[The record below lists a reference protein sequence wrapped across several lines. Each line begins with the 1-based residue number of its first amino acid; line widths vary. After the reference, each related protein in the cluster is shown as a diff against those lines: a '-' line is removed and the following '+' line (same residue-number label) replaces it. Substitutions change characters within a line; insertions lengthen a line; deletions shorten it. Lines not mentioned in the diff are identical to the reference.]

1 MNAIQAGSDFHTQSW
16 EEVSTALG
24 SQATGLSQHEAIHR
38 LEDYGPNKLPEPPR
52 RSAFHR
58 LFSQLHNALIYVL
71 IGAALIT
78 AALGHWIDTGV
89 ILAVVI
95 VNAAIDGSGDSLGA
109 P

>member
-58 LFSQLHNALIYVL
+58 LFSQLHNVLIYVL

-89 ILAVVI
+89 ILAVV
-95 VNAAIDGSGDSLGA
+95 APRLRPKRKRQDGWS
-109 P
+109 